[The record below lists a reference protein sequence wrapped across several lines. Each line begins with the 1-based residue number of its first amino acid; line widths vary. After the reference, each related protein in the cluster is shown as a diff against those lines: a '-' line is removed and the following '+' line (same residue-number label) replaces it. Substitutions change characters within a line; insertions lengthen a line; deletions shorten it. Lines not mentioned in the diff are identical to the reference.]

1 VKTIDLEFHRQI
13 PASPDE
19 VYDVWIDPT
28 CPGGPWFS
36 PQDEHRTSKTILDAK
51 VDGLFYH
58 RVNAGGQAWT
68 HYGRF
73 IKLERGKVAEHTW
86 VCEATKGRETVV
98 TTTFEARDG
107 GTFVTI
113 VHAGVPDDEEGRS
126 QKAGWSWILGALADA
141 MAKRS

>member
-1 VKTIDLEFHRQI
+1 M
-13 PASPDE
+13 
-19 VYDVWIDPT
+19 
-28 CPGGPWFS
+28 
-36 PQDEHRTSKTILDAK
+36 
-51 VDGLFYH
+51 
-58 RVNAGGQAWT
+58 
-68 HYGRF
+68 
-73 IKLERGKVAEHTW
+73 
-86 VCEATKGRETVV
+86 